1 MPLSLCLAQR
11 RERRD
16 EAQTK
21 VIVVLIASPAVDVLS
36 SCDDGLRDLT
46 LQTHRQATLPV
57 GRQDRLV
64 HRRVVGHDGHYL
76 LEELVGFPVQTAS
89 GLDNER

>member
-1 MPLSLCLAQR
+1 MKSLTILLPSSDHHQSSSA
-11 RERRD
+11 D
-16 EAQTK
+16 L
-21 VIVVLIASPAVDVLS
+21 VVLIASPAVDVLS

-64 HRRVVGHDGHYL
+64 HRRVVGHDGHDL
-76 LEELVGFPVQTAS
+76 LEELVSFPVQTAS
-89 GLDNER
+89 RLDNER

>member
-21 VIVVLIASPAVDVLS
+21 AVDVLS

-64 HRRVVGHDGHYL
+64 HRGVVRHDGHDL

>member
-36 SCDDGLRDLT
+36 SCDDGL
-46 LQTHRQATLPV
+46 
-57 GRQDRLV
+57 
-64 HRRVVGHDGHYL
+64 
-76 LEELVGFPVQTAS
+76 
-89 GLDNER
+89 